1 MQMAHVETWIRER
14 AYSIWEMEGR
24 PEGRERQHWEQATR
38 DVMSRGKGSSAD
50 PIAVKTTGRPAAA
63 AKSAPA
69 KGRTSKA
76 RRSAA

>member
-1 MQMAHVETWIRER
+1 MQMAQVETWIRER

-38 DVMSRGKGSSAD
+38 DVISRGKGSTAE
-50 PIAVKTTGRPAAA
+50 AAPMRSTSSG
-63 AKSAPA
+63 KPGPA
-69 KGRTSKA
+69 KGRTGKA